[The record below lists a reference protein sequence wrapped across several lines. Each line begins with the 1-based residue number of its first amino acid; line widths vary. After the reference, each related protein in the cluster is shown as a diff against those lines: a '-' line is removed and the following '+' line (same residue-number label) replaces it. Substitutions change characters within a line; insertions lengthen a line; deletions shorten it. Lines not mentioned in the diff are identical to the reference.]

1 MALLSNYAP
10 RLDFSGTKLF
20 TSNKYPQT
28 ASNASYNVAFNP
40 AKWEWTNK
48 TMPDGTLK
56 KPSDVMAG
64 FTNPQFLGPMPVVN
78 LAASLFQQP
87 TIGLKEYVNVDPAN
101 QPPPIVNYKP
111 LTKKQQKMVNKGKL
125 VLTGHDV
132 NGNPQLSVPGSA
144 TPLAHAV
151 RTGFRTAPGIPP
163 INMPGYGV

>member
-28 ASNASYNVAFNP
+28 ASNASYNVSFNP
-40 AKWEWTNK
+40 TKWEWTNK
-48 TMPDGTLK
+48 TKPDGSLM
-56 KPSDVMAG
+56 KPSEMMAG
-64 FTNPQFLGPMPVVN
+64 FTNPGFLTGMPGPQLDP
-78 LAASLFQQP
+78 SLFQQP

-111 LTKKQQKMVNKGKL
+111 LTKQQQKMVNKGKL
-125 VLTGHDV
+125 VMSGYDQS
-132 NGNPQLSVPGSA
+132 GNPILSAPGAS
-144 TPLAHAV
+144 TPLAGSMSS
-151 RTGFRTAPGIPP
+151 GFLIPP